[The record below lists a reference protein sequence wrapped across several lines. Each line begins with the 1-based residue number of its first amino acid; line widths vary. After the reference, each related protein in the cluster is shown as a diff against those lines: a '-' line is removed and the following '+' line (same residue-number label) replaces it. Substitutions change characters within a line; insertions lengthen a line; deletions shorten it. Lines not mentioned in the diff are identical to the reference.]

1 MKRFEPVFLVL
12 FVFTLNSAVVS
23 GQSEQGNLP
32 VETFTVVLDAGHGGY
47 DPGAKGPHSV
57 EKNITLTIVKM
68 TEKILADS
76 QPDVKVILTR
86 TDDTFITLNHRAKI
100 ANENNADLFISVH
113 CNSNPD
119 KNFSGAETY
128 VMGLHKSNENL
139 EVAKIE
145 NAIILTESDH
155 QKIYDGFNPNAD
167 EDYIMLSMIQAASMN
182 KSLDFAQLVQNEI
195 AALAGLRNRGVMQA
209 GFVVL
214 YLTTMPGVLV
224 ETGFLTN
231 PSDEK
236 LLLNEAT
243 QYKIAMAL
251 ATAVSNYRKIF
262 PNSLQIHDL
271 KEITDNN
278 KVSSDST
285 QRIYRIWFTS
295 DKKNRK
301 PAHFKNLPNLWSF
314 SNENG
319 FHYAFDS
326 ASTMQ
331 EINQKIDLHIK
342 NKRIKKRWIKS
353 LKIIETEDNK
363 IISVMNP
370 VSK

>member
-12 FVFTLNSAVVS
+12 LVFTLNSAVVS
-23 GQSEQGNLP
+23 GQPGQGNLS

-57 EKNITLTIVKM
+57 EKDITLTIVKM
-68 TEKILADS
+68 TEKILADN

-128 VMGLHKSNENL
+128 VMGLHKSDENL

-155 QKIYDGFNPNAD
+155 KKIYDGFDPHAD
-167 EDYIMLSMIQAASMN
+167 EDYIMLTMIQSASMN
-182 KSLDFAQLVQNEI
+182 KSLDFAQLVQDEI
-195 AALAGLRNRGVMQA
+195 AAFTGLRNRGVMQA

-214 YLTTMPGVLV
+214 YHTTMPGVLV

-236 LLLNEAT
+236 LLLDEAN
-243 QYKIAMAL
+243 QHKIAL
-251 ATAVSNYRKIF
+251 AVAKAVSKFREIF

-271 KEITDNN
+271 KETTDNN

-285 QRIYRIWFTS
+285 RRIYRIWFTS
-295 DKKNRK
+295 YKKNKK

-319 FHYAFDS
+319 FHYTFDS
-326 ASTMQ
+326 ACTVQ

-342 NKRIKKRWIKS
+342 NKRIKKRWMKS
-353 LKIIETEDNK
+353 LKILETEDNK
-363 IISVMNP
+363 IISILNP
-370 VSK
+370 ESR